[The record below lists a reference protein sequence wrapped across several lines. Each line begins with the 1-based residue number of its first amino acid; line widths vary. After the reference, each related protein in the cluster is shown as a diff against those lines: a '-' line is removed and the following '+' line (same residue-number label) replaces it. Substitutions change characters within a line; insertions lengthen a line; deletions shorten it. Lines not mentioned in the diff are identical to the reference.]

1 MDNSKT
7 ADVRVNDTVLA
18 PLERPAL
25 QWLCQRM
32 PAWMTPDILTA
43 IGLVGGIVMAAAY
56 WLCNVNK
63 NFLWIVDLGLLIN
76 WFGDSLDGSLARH
89 RRIERFKYGYFVD
102 HTVDITT
109 QSIVFFGVGISPF
122 VHFNFALVALVG
134 YLHLGILTYIDT
146 AVSGI
151 YKISYGKIGPTEVR
165 VFLLALNAIFYFAS
179 NPLIHMVG
187 VSIFSFDAIVLCIAI
202 AFFLYFLG
210 FTCLRMRELNVQDPP
225 KRNPLQSQSYQP
237 DVSREVG
244 VK

>member
-1 MDNSKT
+1 MDTSKT
-7 ADVRVNDTVLA
+7 ADVRVNDSFLA

-25 QWLCQRM
+25 QWLCKHM
-32 PAWMTPDILTA
+32 PAWMTPDILTV
-43 IGLVGGIVMAAAY
+43 IGVIGGVVMAAGY

-76 WFGDSLDGSLARH
+76 WFGDSLDGSLARY

-109 QSIVFFGVGISPF
+109 QTIFFLGLGLSPF
-122 VHFNFALVALVG
+122 VHFNFALLALVG

-146 AVSGI
+146 AVSGV

-165 VFLLALNAIFYFAS
+165 VFLLGVNAIFYFGT
-179 NPLIHMVG
+179 NPLINLG
-187 VSIFSFDAIVLCIAI
+187 SLSILSFDAIVLCIAV

-210 FTCLRMRELNVQDPP
+210 FTLLRMRELRIQDPP
-225 KRNPLQSQSYQP
+225 KENPLPSQSYQP
-237 DVSREVG
+237 GVSRKV
-244 VK
+244 V